1 MELGCFVD
9 SYFVKNFAAQ
19 GAAKIVY
26 YFMMQF
32 GDSIQVTLEAELAA
46 IFGALTE
53 HFGVES
59 ALRFDQRRGV
69 ATTV

>member
-1 MELGCFVD
+1 
-9 SYFVKNFAAQ
+9 
-19 GAAKIVY
+19 
-26 YFMMQF
+26 MMQF